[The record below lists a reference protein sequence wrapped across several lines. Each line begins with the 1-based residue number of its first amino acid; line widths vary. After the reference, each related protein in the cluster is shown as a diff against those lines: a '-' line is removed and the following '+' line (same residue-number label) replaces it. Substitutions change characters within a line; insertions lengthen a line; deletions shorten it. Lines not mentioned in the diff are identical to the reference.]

1 MSKNDNEFVDFSK
14 FQIERKE
21 VSINGKKL
29 PLAIGDKILIS
40 EEDRI
45 VKTVMGITINED
57 NRINY
62 GREWF
67 DASDSSFKSEWLT
80 LTELKLLNKN
90 SKKRNKIVLN
100 G

>member
-1 MSKNDNEFVDFSK
+1 MRKNDNEFVDFSK

-45 VKTVMGITINED
+45 IKTVMGITINED

-62 GREWF
+62 GLEWF
-67 DASDSSFKSEWLT
+67 DASDNSFKSEWLT